1 MRNQGVRRSGVVSVV
16 LVLLFSMSLVS
27 QGVSAFE
34 SELMPCEVLRGP
46 AISESGGALP
56 EDSGVMIGVRIRI
69 STTSQRCCSRDG
81 DEAFGRLESVGVSE
95 ETAARVNYY
104 KVLAL

>member
-34 SELMPCEVLRGP
+34 SELMPCEVLRGLRYLNLVEP
-46 AISESGGALP
+46 CL
-56 EDSGVMIGVRIRI
+56 RI
-69 STTSQRCCSRDG
+69 Q
-81 DEAFGRLESVGVSE
+81 E
-95 ETAARVNYY
+95 
-104 KVLAL
+104 